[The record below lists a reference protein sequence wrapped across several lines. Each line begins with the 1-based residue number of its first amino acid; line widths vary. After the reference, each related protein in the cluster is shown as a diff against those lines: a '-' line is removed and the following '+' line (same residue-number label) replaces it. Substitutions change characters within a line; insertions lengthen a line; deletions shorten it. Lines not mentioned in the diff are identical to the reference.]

1 MDERDVRLLKA
12 ISDLGTGSPER
23 LHEETGIPVSTIHY
37 RLNNLRRTA

>member
-23 LHEETGIPVSTIHY
+23 LHEETGNSGVDDP
-37 RLNNLRRTA
+37 LPAE